1 MENVL
6 MAQSWQS
13 KQAVKGWGASLVLH
27 ACLVLAAFGLL
38 PKMAMIV
45 QDEPFKWDVVMVE
58 PAPEVMRPEDPA
70 PAPKVQPAPPVKPQR
85 VRPVQPPPQPQQRQ
99 VETRVAPQPV
109 QREVQPMLETVRPQQ
124 QIQPQQ
130 EVVQVQPKKIEPR
143 EIQQPDP
150 LMQAMTPA
158 EVKREVTP
166 AIEQM
171 VLESTPVAAQTYEAQ
186 PVVSGPPVVETKS
199 EPIVTASTPVTHDI
213 PVSEPASAP
222 PAPAPAMEA
231 AAAANEPPPTFTP
244 SDSTEP
250 VPPPTPPVAAAQPD
264 PATMEEH
271 QVVAS
276 AAISKTAKADN
287 TWVADSLH
295 RRISELR
302 HYPSMARLNGWEG
315 KVVLKVSIRKD
326 GQLKDVQVVTSSG
339 HASLDQAAIE
349 AVKRA
354 CPLHMK
360 HELTAP
366 MVVLHL
372 PVNYRLNR

>member
-1 MENVL
+1 MENGL

-13 KQAVKGWGASLVLH
+13 KQAVKGWGASLGLH
-27 ACLVLAAFGLL
+27 ACLALAAFGLL
-38 PKMAMIV
+38 PKMAMVV

-58 PAPEVMRPEDPA
+58 PAPETVRPED

-109 QREVQPMLETVRPQQ
+109 QREVQPMLETVRPQP
-124 QIQPQQ
+124 QIQPQP
-130 EVVQVQPKKIEPR
+130 EVVQVQPKKIEPQ
-143 EIQQPDP
+143 EIQQPEP

-166 AIEQM
+166 AIEQT
-171 VLESTPVAAQTYEAQ
+171 VLESTSVAAQTYEAQ

-213 PVSEPASAP
+213 PVSEPASAS

-231 AAAANEPPPTFTP
+231 AVAANEPPPTSTP
-244 SDSTEP
+244 SDSTES
-250 VPPPTPPVAAAQPD
+250 VPPPTSPVAAAQPD

-326 GQLKDVQVVTSSG
+326 GHLKDVQVVTSSG